1 MEPTAAPVEPAAEAP
16 AAPAEAQEEGLSLH
30 VQCRDFGKM
39 ACPKVERWLAESS
52 GVPLQKVFKLPNWN
66 YAFVTILPEHEKK
79 FREAVDGLLLFKCCV
94 SVNEGAPRKSQPKS
108 DEERPAK
115 RQKVKEVKDFRPGF
129 VPTLKDL
136 TAKLKN
142 KDPGDVLR
150 KSAPLIDWSY
160 ETQLSMK
167 GTHIKTAVRSFTKQV
182 DKKCK
187 DLSLTAPPW
196 TSFEWSK
203 ACSAPIGCACPLD
216 PPIGTPAESLEGYR
230 NKCEFSIGKSEEGD
244 IECGFVRRIT
254 DDGYGRIVAS
264 CEEVYT
270 KGLDECDEN
279 FPPDQRGLLLANRS
293 QCWLKLS
300 DFQKGLDDA
309 NACLELLPEHVK
321 SLFRRATALEQLG
334 RETEALSDF
343 ARVARA
349 DPGCA
354 SPGVGMTLGQGE
366 GLSAGSHR
374 ALELHPSLGVRCICF
389 VSMFDF
395 EDIEADVERKG
406 AEAWQEAAEG
416 TGAAGPSGPSGP
428 AFAHRRPGAA
438 IEVGKKVIIRGAP
451 GAPELDEKIGEIM
464 GFEEGKYSVKVMN
477 LTGGYVPGRALNE
490 GSHMRLLAP
499 ESLELHP
506 DQVEKDR
513 QAAEDGAIVLLG
525 GSEAERAAREAL
537 YSLSIDPKHCYDKA
551 VERILAARHE
561 FEVLNL
567 EAKWYGSDLS
577 LIKRAYRRISVGI
590 HPDKNSHP
598 QAVDCFRKVYGAFE
612 TLMDK
617 KQQWRLLFIL
627 NRLKDDEVSLYE
639 LEAEEE
645 ERFEW
650 WLEANVPEIEK
661 QAAEIEGGEF
671 EEIGEKWISDGTGGN
686 VNDVKWAGMAESLRL
701 HAEDKALFIDCRERF
716 EFEIEHID
724 GAFNIPMREFV
735 DFGLAGVAGPWVK
748 EVLKRKD
755 QPVIIYSEVATPF
768 SRCRA
773 MCRWLLR
780 AGSKSL
786 PAERLRRLRGG
797 MFGWRHKKGKI
808 LLAIKDITL
817 EQKAAL
823 YRESAKQIG
832 ALKPGLGAV
841 NLRVRVRCFEERPE
855 GPEGP
860 EGPCA
865 MLHDSSGGILTL
877 LTTKEQIALCRE
889 AAKQQASLLVR
900 GATCELSSEKHLLAR
915 LGPEATLERS
925 DRDFTFGFDAKNVSE
940 EVRAPEPEEEEE
952 EPPGRGVGP
961 APPGGD
967 LPAERPAPGAKGE
980 GQSIAESS
988 ETPATKFERRY
999 CAERLRHFAKSF
1011 SMGNRGE
1018 AAGILSAALLSL
1030 GDAEQTLPE
1039 IRQACLRSLCLVASG
1054 RDRDDLEA
1062 ADARMQMRGK
1072 LDTPS
1077 PAAADARSRLRAA
1090 LSEEGYGLLRRLG
1103 KRCRG
1108 HGGCLSQL
1116 ALLLSYCQEPEDE
1129 AALELLA
1136 EALDVDE
1143 AEVSKAAL
1151 VSLNAIFDAR
1161 RQQGSSGKA
1170 VVFNPGLRRCLE

>member
-1 MEPTAAPVEPAAEAP
+1 
-16 AAPAEAQEEGLSLH
+16 
-30 VQCRDFGKM
+30 
-39 ACPKVERWLAESS
+39 
-52 GVPLQKVFKLPNWN
+52 
-66 YAFVTILPEHEKK
+66 
-79 FREAVDGLLLFKCCV
+79 
-94 SVNEGAPRKSQPKS
+94 
-108 DEERPAK
+108 
-115 RQKVKEVKDFRPGF
+115 
-129 VPTLKDL
+129 
-136 TAKLKN
+136 
-142 KDPGDVLR
+142 
-150 KSAPLIDWSY
+150 
-160 ETQLSMK
+160 
-167 GTHIKTAVRSFTKQV
+167 
-182 DKKCK
+182 
-187 DLSLTAPPW
+187 
-196 TSFEWSK
+196 
-203 ACSAPIGCACPLD
+203 
-216 PPIGTPAESLEGYR
+216 
-230 NKCEFSIGKSEEGD
+230 
-244 IECGFVRRIT
+244 
-254 DDGYGRIVAS
+254 
-264 CEEVYT
+264 
-270 KGLDECDEN
+270 
-279 FPPDQRGLLLANRS
+279 
-293 QCWLKLS
+293 
-300 DFQKGLDDA
+300 
-309 NACLELLPEHVK
+309 
-321 SLFRRATALEQLG
+321 
-334 RETEALSDF
+334 
-343 ARVARA
+343 
-349 DPGCA
+349 
-354 SPGVGMTLGQGE
+354 
-366 GLSAGSHR
+366 
-374 ALELHPSLGVRCICF
+374 
-389 VSMFDF
+389 MFDF
-395 EDIEADVERKG
+395 EDIEADVERQG

-416 TGAAGPSGPSGP
+416 AQGGGAAGAPSGPG
-428 AFAHRRPGAA
+428 FAHRRPGAAA
-438 IEVGKKVIIRGAP
+438 IEVGKKVIIRGVP
-451 GAPELDEKIGEIM
+451 GAPELEEKIGEIM
-464 GFEEGKYSVKVMN
+464 AFEGGKYSVKVMN

-537 YSLSIDPKHCYDKA
+537 YNLSIDPKHCYDKA

-567 EAKWYGSDLS
+567 EAKWYGSGSENMS

-627 NRLKDDEVSLYE
+627 NRLKEDEVNLYE

-645 ERFEW
+645 ERYEW

-797 MFGWRHKKGKI
+797 IFGWRHKKGKI
-808 LLAIKDITL
+808 VLAIKDLTV

-832 ALKPGLGAV
+832 ALKLGLGAV
-841 NLRVRVRCFEERPE
+841 NLRVRVRWFEER
-855 GPEGP
+855 GFG
-860 EGPCA
+860 GPCA

-889 AAKQQASLLVR
+889 AAPQQASLLVR

-940 EVRAPEPEEEEE
+940 EVHAPEPEEEEQPE
-952 EPPGRGVGP
+952 DEKK
-961 APPGGD
+961 A
-967 LPAERPAPGAKGE
+967 LTA
-980 GQSIAESS
+980 
-988 ETPATKFERRY
+988 
-999 CAERLRHFAKSF
+999 C
-1011 SMGNRGE
+1011 GE
-1018 AAGILSAALLSL
+1018 AAG
-1030 GDAEQTLPE
+1030 
-1039 IRQACLRSLCLVASG
+1039 R
-1054 RDRDDLEA
+1054 
-1062 ADARMQMRGK
+1062 
-1072 LDTPS
+1072 
-1077 PAAADARSRLRAA
+1077 
-1090 LSEEGYGLLRRLG
+1090 EGG
-1103 KRCRG
+1103 
-1108 HGGCLSQL
+1108 
-1116 ALLLSYCQEPEDE
+1116 
-1129 AALELLA
+1129 
-1136 EALDVDE
+1136 
-1143 AEVSKAAL
+1143 
-1151 VSLNAIFDAR
+1151 
-1161 RQQGSSGKA
+1161 
-1170 VVFNPGLRRCLE
+1170 

>member
-1 MEPTAAPVEPAAEAP
+1 
-16 AAPAEAQEEGLSLH
+16 
-30 VQCRDFGKM
+30 
-39 ACPKVERWLAESS
+39 
-52 GVPLQKVFKLPNWN
+52 
-66 YAFVTILPEHEKK
+66 
-79 FREAVDGLLLFKCCV
+79 
-94 SVNEGAPRKSQPKS
+94 
-108 DEERPAK
+108 
-115 RQKVKEVKDFRPGF
+115 
-129 VPTLKDL
+129 
-136 TAKLKN
+136 
-142 KDPGDVLR
+142 
-150 KSAPLIDWSY
+150 
-160 ETQLSMK
+160 
-167 GTHIKTAVRSFTKQV
+167 
-182 DKKCK
+182 
-187 DLSLTAPPW
+187 
-196 TSFEWSK
+196 
-203 ACSAPIGCACPLD
+203 
-216 PPIGTPAESLEGYR
+216 
-230 NKCEFSIGKSEEGD
+230 
-244 IECGFVRRIT
+244 
-254 DDGYGRIVAS
+254 
-264 CEEVYT
+264 
-270 KGLDECDEN
+270 
-279 FPPDQRGLLLANRS
+279 
-293 QCWLKLS
+293 
-300 DFQKGLDDA
+300 
-309 NACLELLPEHVK
+309 
-321 SLFRRATALEQLG
+321 
-334 RETEALSDF
+334 
-343 ARVARA
+343 
-349 DPGCA
+349 
-354 SPGVGMTLGQGE
+354 
-366 GLSAGSHR
+366 
-374 ALELHPSLGVRCICF
+374 
-389 VSMFDF
+389 MFDF
-395 EDIEADVERKG
+395 EDIEADVERQG

-416 TGAAGPSGPSGP
+416 AQGGAAGAPSGPG
-428 AFAHRRPGAA
+428 FAHRRPGAAA

-451 GAPELDEKIGEIM
+451 GAPELEEKIGEIM
-464 GFEEGKYSVKVMN
+464 AFEGGKYSVKVMN

-567 EAKWYGSDLS
+567 EAKWYGSDNMS

-627 NRLKDDEVSLYE
+627 NRLKEDEVSLYE

-645 ERFEW
+645 ERYEW

-808 LLAIKDITL
+808 VLAIKDLTV

-832 ALKPGLGAV
+832 ALKLGLGAV
-841 NLRVRVRCFEERPE
+841 NLRVRVRWFEER
-855 GPEGP
+855 GPG
-860 EGPCA
+860 GPCA

-889 AAKQQASLLVR
+889 AALQQASLLVR

-940 EVRAPEPEEEEE
+940 EVHAPEPEEEEQ
-952 EPPGRGVGP
+952 
-961 APPGGD
+961 GGG
-967 LPAERPAPGAKGE
+967 LERRR
-980 GQSIAESS
+980 SS

-999 CAERLRHFAKSF
+999 CAERLQHFAKSF
-1011 SMGNRGE
+1011 STGKRGE
-1018 AAGILSAALLSL
+1018 TAQALLSL
-1030 GDAEQTLPE
+1030 GDAEQVSPE
-1039 IRQACLRSLCLVASG
+1039 IRQACLRSLCLIASG

-1077 PAAADARSRLRAA
+1077 PAAADARHQSSANPKRKPAFCCCGFSKSRPATWPPGSSLAP
-1090 LSEEGYGLLRRLG
+1090 LP
-1103 KRCRG
+1103 RCNW
-1108 HGGCLSQL
+1108 
-1116 ALLLSYCQEPEDE
+1116 ALLTRWREGLPGKTSP
-1129 AALELLA
+1129 
-1136 EALDVDE
+1136 
-1143 AEVSKAAL
+1143 
-1151 VSLNAIFDAR
+1151 NASMR
-1161 RQQGSSGKA
+1161 
-1170 VVFNPGLRRCLE
+1170 

>member
-1 MEPTAAPVEPAAEAP
+1 
-16 AAPAEAQEEGLSLH
+16 
-30 VQCRDFGKM
+30 
-39 ACPKVERWLAESS
+39 
-52 GVPLQKVFKLPNWN
+52 
-66 YAFVTILPEHEKK
+66 
-79 FREAVDGLLLFKCCV
+79 
-94 SVNEGAPRKSQPKS
+94 
-108 DEERPAK
+108 
-115 RQKVKEVKDFRPGF
+115 
-129 VPTLKDL
+129 
-136 TAKLKN
+136 
-142 KDPGDVLR
+142 
-150 KSAPLIDWSY
+150 
-160 ETQLSMK
+160 
-167 GTHIKTAVRSFTKQV
+167 
-182 DKKCK
+182 
-187 DLSLTAPPW
+187 
-196 TSFEWSK
+196 
-203 ACSAPIGCACPLD
+203 
-216 PPIGTPAESLEGYR
+216 
-230 NKCEFSIGKSEEGD
+230 
-244 IECGFVRRIT
+244 
-254 DDGYGRIVAS
+254 
-264 CEEVYT
+264 
-270 KGLDECDEN
+270 
-279 FPPDQRGLLLANRS
+279 
-293 QCWLKLS
+293 
-300 DFQKGLDDA
+300 
-309 NACLELLPEHVK
+309 
-321 SLFRRATALEQLG
+321 
-334 RETEALSDF
+334 
-343 ARVARA
+343 
-349 DPGCA
+349 
-354 SPGVGMTLGQGE
+354 
-366 GLSAGSHR
+366 
-374 ALELHPSLGVRCICF
+374 
-389 VSMFDF
+389 MFDF

-406 AEAWQEAAEG
+406 ADAWQEKETAEG
-416 TGAAGPSGPSGP
+416 SGGAGTTPSGPG
-428 AFAHRRPGAA
+428 FAHRRPGAAA

-451 GAPELDEKIGEIM
+451 GAPELEEKIGEIM
-464 GFEEGKYSVKVMN
+464 AFEGGKYSVKVMN

-567 EAKWYGSDLS
+567 EVKWYGSDLS
-577 LIKRAYRRISVGI
+577 PVKRAYRRISVGI

-627 NRLKDDEVSLYE
+627 NRLKDDEINLYE

-701 HAEDKALFIDCRERF
+701 HAEDKAVFIDCRERF

-808 LLAIKDITL
+808 VLAIKDITP

-823 YRESAKQIG
+823 YRDSARQIG
-832 ALKPGLGAV
+832 ALKGLGSPV
-841 NLRVRVRCFEERPE
+841 NLRVRVRWFEERCAKVP
-855 GPEGP
+855 GGGG
-860 EGPCA
+860 GPCA
-865 MLHDSSGGILTL
+865 MLHDSSGGILTF

-889 AAKQQASLLVR
+889 AANRQGSLLVR
-900 GATCELSSEKHLLAR
+900 GATCELSSDKHLVAR

-925 DRDFTFGFDAKNVSE
+925 DRDFTFGFDAKNVERNRPAVESAQRLRAAISRRSDRLVEQSLPARLAATLRAPTTQE
-940 EVRAPEPEEEEE
+940 EEQREACDKVRAA
-952 EPPGRGVGP
+952 V
-961 APPGGD
+961 
-967 LPAERPAPGAKGE
+967 L
-980 GQSIAESS
+980 
-988 ETPATKFERRY
+988 
-999 CAERLRHFAKSF
+999 
-1011 SMGNRGE
+1011 RGE
-1018 AAGILSAALLSL
+1018 ASSLLSHGVLEALLSL
-1030 GDAEQTLPE
+1030 GDTEQTSPE
-1039 IRQACLRSLCLVASG
+1039 IRQACLRSLCLIASG

-1090 LSEEGYGLLRRLG
+1090 LREEGHGLLRRLG

-1108 HGGCLSQL
+1108 HGGSLSQL

-1170 VVFNPGLRRCLE
+1170 VVFNPGLRRCLEVGLNVTDHQELLHGFLAEVFTLLADNDDRPRELQVDVPGVGLRLLEPFLQSQDAWLLRNGLAGLACLLASRAKDAALILQMSAVPLSAVLNALARPVPGPEGRESQGHAAECLLLAASDSRTRQKWIEGGGIDVILNALSNTDRGIRRELVDAKLVAVLAIMAAHNKDVRDEIFDRVDFMMELRFAVDVAGERARAAQTHEQQRQARRLCAGLYESFAVLAIHGEFKDRLIASKKMLGALQALAKEEEPPVTGPVTGLLFLTALLEEKTP